1 MKENIWKL
9 LKEAIINLLIAT
21 GIFVGVV
28 LLLHC
33 LGLVF
38 DEAGNL
44 QNRYLPLE
52 MVAGIVG
59 SAYVLTVKNSN
70 NYLGFV
76 LGICMSILLAIQ
88 FFVEGFK
95 DQTLL
100 YCAIFIPCQILTLV
114 KWISA
119 SKGTNKDSKYAVPSF
134 MGVKGLFIG
143 LFIFIDIIILDLLIL
158 QDQINLATIMS
169 ACVVAASTEANF
181 LMIRKH
187 TDAWFYWVA
196 FSIFGI
202 IQMIAIQNYVTLT
215 LYVLYIFINGAACI
229 AWCKQTPKDRY
240 GWLKHFIK
248 KESEQQNSEKLG

>member
-1 MKENIWKL
+1 MKENIGKL
-9 LKEAIINLLIAT
+9 LKEVFINLLIAT
-21 GIFVGVV
+21 VIFAGVV
-28 LLLHC
+28 ILLNY

-44 QNRYLPLE
+44 QNRWLPLE
-52 MVAGIVG
+52 MAAGIVG
-59 SAYVLTVKNSN
+59 SAYVLTVKNPN

-100 YCAIFIPCQILTLV
+100 YCLVFIPCQVLTLT

-119 SKGTNKDSKYAVPSF
+119 SNGTSKDSKYAVPSF
-134 MGVKGLFIG
+134 MGVKGVFIG
-143 LFIFIDIIILDLLIL
+143 LLIFTLIIIADLVVI
-158 QDQINLATIMS
+158 QTEINWATIMS
-169 ACVVAASTEANF
+169 ACVVAASAEANF

-202 IQMIAIQNYVTLT
+202 IQMICVSNYVTLT

-229 AWCKQTPKDRY
+229 SWCKQTPKERY
-240 GWLKHFIK
+240 GWVNHFIK
-248 KESEQQNSEKLG
+248 EK

>member
-1 MKENIWKL
+1 MKESIGKL
-9 LKEAIINLLIAT
+9 LKEAFINLLIAAC
-21 GIFVGVV
+21 IFVGVV
-28 LLLHC
+28 VLLHF

-38 DEAGNL
+38 NDAGNL
-44 QNRYLPLE
+44 QNKWLPLE
-52 MVAGIVG
+52 MAAGIVG
-59 SAYVLTVKNSN
+59 SAYVLTVKNPN

-100 YCAIFIPCQILTLV
+100 YCVVFIPCQILTLF

-119 SKGTNKDSKYAVPSF
+119 SKGTSKDSKYSVPSF
-134 MGVKGLFIG
+134 MGVKGLFFG
-143 LFIFIDIIILDLLIL
+143 LMVFILIFVADMVAI
-158 QDQINLATIMS
+158 QTEVNLATIMS

-229 AWCKQTPKDRY
+229 AWCKRTPRERY
-240 GWLKHFIK
+240 GWVNHFIK
-248 KESEQQNSEKLG
+248 KK